1 MIRRAVGFI
10 ARTGPSTSQD
20 RWEENAGI
28 SVYTL
33 SVCIAALVVGARFL
47 GGAAERFA
55 LALADFWNANI
66 ETWTSAHGTALA
78 QAHGVEGYYV
88 RIAPADILSDPAAIH
103 RGLQIK
109 NGPPGFTIPA
119 DEEVSVDFLELVR
132 MGLRLPDDPL
142 VRATLVVTDALLK
155 CDTPNGPSWHRYN
168 GDGYGEHDDGR
179 PFDGQGRG
187 RAWPLLTGE
196 RGHYELAAGNDP
208 TPYLKAMAAM
218 TGPGGMMPEQVWDAA
233 ALPGKWLSP
242 GLPTGSAM
250 PLAWSHAEF
259 VKLMVSRH
267 MDHPVDRRPLVWQRY
282 GGRRP
287 QATSAIWCLHARI
300 AAVSP
305 GMSLVIAAPRAAR
318 VHWGVDGWQRIAD
331 AETEDTGLGLHAAT
345 LGAAELAG
353 AHQIDFT
360 FQWRDSGDWAG
371 EDFHVGV
378 VG

>member
-1 MIRRAVGFI
+1 M
-10 ARTGPSTSQD
+10 
-20 RWEENAGI
+20 
-28 SVYTL
+28 
-33 SVCIAALVVGARFL
+33 
-47 GGAAERFA
+47 
-55 LALADFWNANI
+55 ADFWNANI

-132 MGLRLPDDPL
+132 TGLRLPDDPL

-218 TGPGGMMPEQVWDAA
+218 TGRIAHSREPVAGRRRRGYMSAP
-233 ALPGKWLSP
+233 SP
-242 GLPTGSAM
+242 RPPAHHSTGS
-250 PLAWSHAEF
+250 
-259 VKLMVSRH
+259 
-267 MDHPVDRRPLVWQRY
+267 RPCP
-282 GGRRP
+282 RP
-287 QATSAIWCLHARI
+287 PIT
-300 AAVSP
+300 
-305 GMSLVIAAPRAAR
+305 
-318 VHWGVDGWQRIAD
+318 
-331 AETEDTGLGLHAAT
+331 
-345 LGAAELAG
+345 
-353 AHQIDFT
+353 
-360 FQWRDSGDWAG
+360 
-371 EDFHVGV
+371 
-378 VG
+378 